1 MHGQRKDSG
10 EMKWF
15 KRLILAFT
23 VLIAILA
30 AVPLLVSLDDYR
42 PQLEKMVSDKLKEPV
57 SL

>member
-1 MHGQRKDSG
+1 
-10 EMKWF
+10 MKWF